1 MLVVLV
7 EVGIVT
13 LGPGSF
19 TIVETQV
26 AGFTTVFTG
35 DCMQTARLF
44 PTKEN
49 SCGMQPRAKHDL
61 AKRRAAQPRAET
73 NPLREKLHFE

>member
-35 DCMQTARLF
+35 DCMQTA
-44 PTKEN
+44 PGSATGTISAGQN
-49 SCGMQPRAKHDL
+49 PSCL
-61 AKRRAAQPRAET
+61 ISNIE
-73 NPLREKLHFE
+73 L